1 MATVNQQ
8 ELYGGAITINL
19 PSKFGNISHVREV
32 PDHQEVFVNV
42 DEDQSVIVEILELAP
57 EASDEN
63 CAAFHFQQLAE
74 DNDAEDASIIQSVS
88 VLNNA
93 ELPTW
98 PADAKIYLLLGQQR
112 IAKFNEQ
119 QRLQQQQHHHHHHL
133 ATAASTTTSSSS
145 STTSTTADA
154 RNLVQIMMV
163 VFRLPRQETDIV
175 LSYNVPLQISDSSS
189 SKQVAHEG
197 DISEAEGWFRE
208 VVGSFTVRD
217 WGLFGN

>member
-19 PSKFGNISHVREV
+19 PSKFGNISHIREV

-42 DEDQSVIVEILELAP
+42 DEDQSVIVEILELAT

-74 DNDAEDASIIQSVS
+74 DNDAEDTSVIQSVTRID
-88 VLNNA
+88 NA
-93 ELPTW
+93 ELPSW
-98 PADAKIYLLLGQQR
+98 PADAKIHFLLGQQR

-119 QRLQQQQHHHHHHL
+119 QRLQQRQQHQP
-133 ATAASTTTSSSS
+133 ATTPSASASQQP
-145 STTSTTADA
+145 DA

-163 VFRLPRQETDIV
+163 TFRLPTQATDIV
-175 LSYNVPLQISDSSS
+175 LSYNVPLKISDESS

-197 DISEAEGWFRE
+197 SIQEAEIWFRE
-208 VVGSFTVRD
+208 VVKSFTVRD
-217 WGLFGN
+217 WSLFGN

>member
-42 DEDQSVIVEILELAP
+42 DEDQSVIVEILELAA
-57 EASDEN
+57 EATDEN

-74 DNDAEDASIIQSVS
+74 DNDAEDASAIQSVS
-88 VLNNA
+88 LLNNA

-119 QRLQQQQHHHHHHL
+119 QRLQQQHQHNL
-133 ATAASTTTSSSS
+133 ATFTSTSASSS
-145 STTSTTADA
+145 AQPDA

-175 LSYNVPLQISDSSS
+175 LSYNVPLQISGMSSS
-189 SKQVAHEG
+189 
-197 DISEAEGWFRE
+197 RE
-208 VVGSFTVRD
+208 
-217 WGLFGN
+217 

>member
-1 MATVNQQ
+1 MATVIQQ

-19 PSKFGNISHVREV
+19 PSKFGTISHVREV

-42 DEDQSVIVEILELAP
+42 DEDQSVIVEILELAA
-57 EASDEN
+57 EASDDN

-112 IAKFNEQ
+112 VAKFNEQ
-119 QRLQQQQHHHHHHL
+119 QRIQQQQQHHRHHL
-133 ATAASTTTSSSS
+133 ATAASTSS
-145 STTSTTADA
+145 STSTTTDA

-163 VFRLPRQETDIV
+163 VFRLPRQDTDIV

-197 DISEAEGWFRE
+197 DISEAEGWFRR
-208 VVGSFTVRD
+208 VVGSFTVRE

>member
-8 ELYGGAITINL
+8 ELYGGAMTINL

-42 DEDQSVIVEILELAP
+42 DEDQSVIVEILELAA
-57 EASDEN
+57 EATDEN

-74 DNDAEDASIIQSVS
+74 DNDAEDASVIQSVS
-88 VLNNA
+88 LLNNA

-119 QRLQQQQHHHHHHL
+119 QRLQQQHQHNL
-133 ATAASTTTSSSS
+133 ATAS
-145 STTSTTADA
+145 STTASASTQPDA

-163 VFRLPRQETDIV
+163 VFRLPRQETDVV
-175 LSYNVPLQISDSSS
+175 LSYNVPLQISERSSS
-189 SKQVAHEG
+189 RDVAHEG
-197 DISEAEGWFRE
+197 DIREAEIWFRGL
-208 VVGSFTVRD
+208 VGSFTVRE

>member
-8 ELYGGAITINL
+8 ELYGGAITMNL
-19 PSKFGNISHVREV
+19 PSKFGTISHVREV

-42 DEDQSVIVEILELAP
+42 DEDQSVIVEILELAA
-57 EASDEN
+57 EATDEN

-74 DNDAEDASIIQSVS
+74 DNDAEDASVIQSVS
-88 VLNNA
+88 LINNA

-119 QRLQQQQHHHHHHL
+119 QRLQQHHL
-133 ATAASTTTSSSS
+133 ASAASTTSTSSA
-145 STTSTTADA
+145 ADA

-197 DISEAEGWFRE
+197 NVAEAETWFRTL
-208 VVGSFTVRD
+208 VGSFVVRE
-217 WGLFGN
+217 WALFGN

>member
-32 PDHQEVFVNV
+32 PDHQEVFVNL
-42 DEDQSVIVEILELAP
+42 DEDQSVIVEILELAA
-57 EASDEN
+57 EATDDN

-74 DNDAEDASIIQSVS
+74 DNDAEDASIVQSVTL
-88 VLNNA
+88 LNNI

-119 QRLQQQQHHHHHHL
+119 QRLQQHHL
-133 ATAASTTTSSSS
+133 ATAASTSS
-145 STTSTTADA
+145 STTAGADA

-197 DISEAEGWFRE
+197 DIAEAE
-208 VVGSFTVRD
+208 
-217 WGLFGN
+217 

>member
-19 PSKFGNISHVREV
+19 PSKFGTISHVREV

-42 DEDQSVIVEILELAP
+42 DEDQSVIVEILELAA
-57 EASDEN
+57 EASDDN

-74 DNDAEDASIIQSVS
+74 DNDAEDASTIQSVS

-112 IAKFNEQ
+112 VAKFNEQ
-119 QRLQQQQHHHHHHL
+119 QRLQQQQHHHHHL
-133 ATAASTTTSSSS
+133 ATAASTSSSS
-145 STTSTTADA
+145 STTTTTTATDA
-154 RNLVQIMMV
+154 RNLIQIMMV
-163 VFRLPRQETDIV
+163 VFRLPRQQTDIV
-175 LSYNVPLQISDSSS
+175 LTYNVPLKISDSSS

-197 DISEAEGWFRE
+197 DISEAEGWVRE

>member
-42 DEDQSVIVEILELAP
+42 DEDQSVIVEILELAA
-57 EASDEN
+57 EATDEN

-74 DNDAEDASIIQSVS
+74 DNDAEDASVIQSVS
-88 VLNNA
+88 LLNNA

-119 QRLQQQQHHHHHHL
+119 QRLQQQQQNL
-133 ATAASTTTSSSS
+133 ATAS
-145 STTSTTADA
+145 STSTSAQPDA

-175 LSYNVPLQISDSSS
+175 LSYNVPLQISEKSSS
-189 SKQVAHEG
+189 REVAHEG
-197 DISEAEGWFRE
+197 DIAEAEVWFRAL
-208 VVGSFTVRD
+208 VGSFTVRD